1 MLTYLQQYLDPWLLF
16 LADDPMLRLL
26 QGCLLLLG
34 FLVVFLVFFTTRDI
48 LLRTQS
54 FTYMFLSILLV
65 AALPVVGFFVYLLVR
80 PPRTLKERAIEG
92 MVKELIG
99 RTTKTPKT
107 PRISKKGR
115 SLESS
120 ESSEASSSSA

>member
-1 MLTYLQQYLDPWLLF
+1 MLANLQPYIDPWLLF

-26 QGCLLLLG
+26 QGGLVLLG

-65 AALPVVGFFVYLLVR
+65 AALPIVGFLLYVIVR
-80 PPRTLKERAIEG
+80 PARTLKEREVEA
-92 MVKELIG
+92 MLRELL
-99 RTTKTPKT
+99 TK
-107 PRISKKGR
+107 KKGKVPV
-115 SLESS
+115 
-120 ESSEASSSSA
+120 